1 MLKIGLTGGIGCGK
15 STASEYFKEL
25 GAYIFNA
32 DTEAKKL
39 LTNNPTVQS
48 ELIAEFGSD
57 IIGPD
62 NTIVKEKLARIAFQD
77 EDHQSRLNSVVHP
90 YLYNLIDNSFQKIE
104 KKKNHSLF
112 VVDGAMIYESGYDQH
127 LDYVIVITALLK
139 NRMER
144 SISRGTLTR
153 DQILQRMDLQWSE
166 KIKTGLADFVI
177 HNDSSEEYLKKEIT
191 DIFKQIA

>member
-15 STASEYFKEL
+15 STASEFLREL
-25 GAYIFNA
+25 GAYIFDA

-57 IIGPD
+57 IMGHD
-62 NTIVKEKLARIAFQD
+62 YTISKEKLARIAFQD
-77 EDHQSRLNSVVHP
+77 EDHQSRLNLVVHP
-90 YLYNLIDNSFQKIE
+90 YLYNLIDESFQKIE
-104 KKKNHSLF
+104 KKKNYPLF

-144 SISRGTLTR
+144 STSRGTLTR
-153 DQILQRMDLQWSE
+153 EQILQRMELQWSE
-166 KIKTGLADFVI
+166 EVKTGLADFVI
-177 HNDSSEEYLKKEIT
+177 QNDDSEEYLKKEIT
-191 DIFKQIA
+191 DIFQQIA

>member
-127 LDYVIVITALLK
+127 LDYIIVITALLK